1 MDGYLDTQLNGSCH
15 PLFTVIDAGNGLLDS
30 VETHTNCDGAQPAI
44 PVTYVNFRLNAT
56 GVRFH
61 GLTLHE

>member
-44 PVTYVNFRLNAT
+44 PDAVEVAT
-56 GVRFH
+56 SIPIYTEIH
-61 GLTLHE
+61 LT